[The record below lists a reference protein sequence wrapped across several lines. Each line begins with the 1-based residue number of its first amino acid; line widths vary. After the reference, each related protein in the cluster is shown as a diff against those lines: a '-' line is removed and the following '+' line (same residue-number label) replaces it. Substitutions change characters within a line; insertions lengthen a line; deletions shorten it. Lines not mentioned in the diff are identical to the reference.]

1 MNYKTIDVLPCAS
14 KDKRA
19 IRAAAAFPA
28 RLKEK
33 HNDTIRIREGA
44 VYKGGGAK
52 PKPGETS
59 EDYKIPVVC
68 MKCGGA
74 FEQTPHYFIS
84 GKGRGC
90 KVCAKE
96 KLNAGR
102 TGLKVIGKMKR
113 RAAEPG
119 EIEKARK
126 LYAETNNYCEVGRQL
141 GRTTSTI
148 LQWLDPEYKER
159 QNRRARKK
167 VARDK
172 ASGYQKLREDA
183 YVKSSRGRAIR
194 TKGWQKR
201 RANKSLSLDYV
212 YLCDVDLD
220 ELQPPYVEP
229 EEIESKWFVDYNIW
243 DDFDYGDGDIKPGV
257 GHDSEAQKMLSFTG
271 ADEDAAK
278 RKKQCQKLEKISGEK
293 YSLEH
298 LIPISRGGLHCPE
311 NFANRALELNLQKN
325 NSRWEAD
332 DALFCKRLF
341 GIT

>member
-1 MNYKTIDVLPCAS
+1 MNYKTIDVIPSARNHKLMIKAAS
-14 KDKRA
+14 D
-19 IRAAAAFPA
+19 FPA

-33 HNDTIRIREGA
+33 HNGTIRIREGA
-44 VYKGGGAK
+44 VYKGTGLK
-52 PKPGETS
+52 PAAGKTS

-74 FEQTPHYFIS
+74 FEQTPHYFVS
-84 GKGRGC
+84 GVGRGC

-96 KLNAGR
+96 KLNVGR
-102 TGLKVIGKMKR
+102 TGLKVVGKLR
-113 RAAEPG
+113 RRPPEPG

-126 LYAETNNYCEVGRQL
+126 LYADTNNYYEVGRQL
-141 GRTTSTI
+141 GRTPSTI
-148 LQWLDPEYKER
+148 KQWLDPEYNER
-159 QNRRARKK
+159 HRQRGRKK
-167 VARDK
+167 AEREK
-172 ASGYQKLREDA
+172 ASGYLKEKRIA
-183 YVKSSRGRAIR
+183 YNKTENGRAR
-194 TKGWQKR
+194 HTKGKNKR
-201 RANKSLSLDYV
+201 RALETLSLDYV

-243 DDFDYGDGDIKPGV
+243 DDFDYGDGNIKPGV
-257 GHDSEAQKMLSFTG
+257 KNDKEAQRMLSFPG
-271 ADEDAAK
+271 ADEDAEK
-278 RKKQCQKLEKISGEK
+278 RGAQQRKLEKISGEK